1 MGAVFGHAAK
11 AAAREDIDAF
21 EDAQLALQ
29 AMGSLGPR
37 HFRVLDLVNE
47 SVLIQTEGGSDNLG
61 QFVPAYV
68 AERAAIRQSVAH
80 QVLVN
85 LAAAGLVDT
94 VSAYGTMAY
103 PITDLGRAVVQAGRA
118 IASHDCR
125 GAPDGPE

>member
-47 SVLIQTEGGSDNLG
+47 SVLIQTEGGSDNLMIG
-61 QFVPAYV
+61 RALWMEFFDNRDWPQASAVAVVLLALLLVPLAFYERAQLAE
-68 AERAAIRQSVAH
+68 AERRS
-80 QVLVN
+80 
-85 LAAAGLVDT
+85 
-94 VSAYGTMAY
+94 
-103 PITDLGRAVVQAGRA
+103 
-118 IASHDCR
+118 
-125 GAPDGPE
+125 